1 MKLIYIFI
9 YLLISFYSKVIF
21 AQNIVVI
28 NIQSLID
35 RNDSYINTLKEIEN
49 SQENYLKNFKIKEEE
64 LMQMQNQIEES
75 KLILNDNEI
84 NTRIDN
90 YNKELSDFT
99 IKVEEFNTHYQN
111 QILMMRETIF
121 KEIIVLLE
129 KYAIKNNIDLIL
141 DPTSYLIASNSIDI
155 TNNIDKEL
163 KKINIKL
170 EYKDFE
176 NY

>member
-1 MKLIYIFI
+1 MKLIYIFV
-9 YLLISFYSKVIF
+9 YLLISFYCKVIF

-64 LMQMQNQIEES
+64 LMQMQNQIEDQ
-75 KLILNDNEI
+75 LILNDNEI

-99 IKVEEFNTHYQN
+99 IKVEEF
-111 QILMMRETIF
+111 
-121 KEIIVLLE
+121 
-129 KYAIKNNIDLIL
+129 
-141 DPTSYLIASNSIDI
+141 
-155 TNNIDKEL
+155 
-163 KKINIKL
+163 
-170 EYKDFE
+170 
-176 NY
+176 